1 MNGRSETRAAVRDW
15 TLQAA
20 LLVLLVLTHELL
32 RAPHVRLHF
41 VTVPLLAIPVAYFS
55 TVLGARGAALSA
67 ILTGVLLAM
76 HRNDWHAEVIAL
88 EIGLLASIS
97 FLGAAM
103 AAVAGRDRV
112 LDKRVGEES
121 WQRLRRL
128 RGSLGYW
135 DRASVTK
142 MGLYV
147 TRIESAFISR
157 ALARRPPGLVADIGA
172 GSGRLHA
179 AILPYSRAVLAT
191 EIDREALAR
200 MRRDEGPVTPVLV
213 AASQL
218 SLPFRAEALD
228 AVIAIEVPLASE
240 EDWFPGECH
249 RVLKPDGFVVLTVH
263 NALSYKALISRALS
277 VWRAARGVIG
287 AQPYY
292 RRTLTTQLQAWRSA
306 GFRVKS
312 LAGFY
317 WLPLPRAS
325 DSTWV
330 SVLAILERLL
340 GLRWLVGW
348 SPWVLLEFEKEPS
361 IPAPNGKGESYQR
374 ASALGTE
381 QPQVDE

>member
-32 RAPHVRLHF
+32 RAPHVRLHIA
-41 VTVPLLAIPVAYFS
+41 TVPLLAIPVAYFS
-55 TVLGARGAALSA
+55 SVLGLRGAILSA
-67 ILTGVLLAM
+67 ILTALLVGS
-76 HRNDWHAEVIAL
+76 HLDDWHPKVLAL
-88 EIGLLASIS
+88 EIGLLGSIS
-97 FLGAAM
+97 LLGAA
-103 AAVAGRDRV
+103 VATVANRDRA
-112 LDKRVGEES
+112 LDERLRDES
-121 WQRLRRL
+121 WQRLEGL
-128 RGSLGYW
+128 KGSPGYW

-147 TRIESAFISR
+147 TRNESAFISR
-157 ALARRPPGLVADIGA
+157 ALGRRPPGVVADIGA
-172 GSGRLHA
+172 GSGRLHPV
-179 AILPYSRAVLAT
+179 ILARSRAILAT
-191 EIDREALAR
+191 EIDRDALAKIMPGGGR
-200 MRRDEGPVTPVLV
+200 VTSLLV
-213 AASQL
+213 GASQP

-228 AVIAIEVPLASE
+228 TVVAIEVPAASE
-240 EDWFPGECH
+240 EDWFRSECH
-249 RVLKPDGFVVLTVH
+249 RVLKTGGLVLLTVY

-277 VWRAARGVIG
+277 AWRTTRGMSWARL
-287 AQPYY
+287 YY
-292 RRTLTTQLQAWRSA
+292 RRSLTTQARAWRSA

-348 SPWVLLEFEKEPS
+348 SPWVLLEIEKVPS
-361 IPAPNGKGESYQR
+361 APTPSSEEDPHR
-374 ASALGTE
+374 
-381 QPQVDE
+381 